1 MFRGRKKINQ
11 KMSYPKIIASWF
23 KSNNT
28 IVLQWAWWWKVDI
41 VEVLFF
47 LAILS
52 ANVHFILNASG
63 IVQKYKK
70 RHALSSVIGVWY
82 VLQTP
87 LNDGDKCP
95 SFLIEK
101 RPCCNVAKKNKV
113 IEIRN
118 EKLVCNGTH
127 YVSQYQ
133 MEEVKSPATN

>member
-1 MFRGRKKINQ
+1 M
-11 KMSYPKIIASWF
+11 
-23 KSNNT
+23 
-28 IVLQWAWWWKVDI
+28 
-41 VEVLFF
+41 
-47 LAILS
+47 
-52 ANVHFILNASG
+52 
-63 IVQKYKK
+63 
-70 RHALSSVIGVWY
+70 
-82 VLQTP
+82 QTP

-133 MEEVKSPATN
+133 MEEVKSVDADSTGYVLDGNGEMVAATSTCRL